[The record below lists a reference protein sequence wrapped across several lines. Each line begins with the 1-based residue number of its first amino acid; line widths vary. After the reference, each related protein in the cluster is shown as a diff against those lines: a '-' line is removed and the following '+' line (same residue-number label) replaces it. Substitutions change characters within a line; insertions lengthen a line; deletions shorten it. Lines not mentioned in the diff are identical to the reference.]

1 MFLNTEAIV
10 LRTIQYSDSRLVV
23 TLFTQEEGVVSAI
36 FQVGKRS
43 SKRSLLEP
51 FSLVNLVLKRERTN
65 LYFIRDIS
73 PVRILQGIATGAEK
87 RLVAMFM
94 AEVVY
99 RTQKESQQDVELFQ
113 FLQNSI
119 CFLNQFSGEAMNF
132 SLLFM
137 IEYAKRMGVTPNL
150 DSYSDGS
157 LFDYNNGVFLPC
169 DEFMPFVADAT
180 HSKLL
185 RRFLSEDFY
194 SIEAASYTPAET
206 SALLAVI
213 RQFLETHI
221 PEFKYIKSLDIIR
234 ELI

>member
-1 MFLNTEAIV
+1 MFLKTEGIV

-65 LYFIRDIS
+65 LHFIRDIS
-73 PVRILQGIATGAEK
+73 PVRILQGIAAGAEK

-99 RTQKESQQDVELFQ
+99 RTQKESQQDMELFI
-113 FLQNSI
+113 FLQDSI
-119 CFLNQFSGEAMNF
+119 CFLNQFSGEAMSF

-137 IEYAKRMGVTPNL
+137 IEYAKKMGVSPNL
-150 DSYSDGS
+150 ESYSDGS
-157 LFDYNNGVFLPC
+157 LFDYNNGVFLPY
-169 DEFMPFVADAT
+169 DEFLPFVADVS
-180 HSKLL
+180 HSKLF
-185 RRFLSEDFY
+185 RKFLSEDFY
-194 SIEAASYTPAET
+194 SIETASYTPAEI
-206 SALLAVI
+206 SALMNVI
-213 RQFLETHI
+213 TQFLETHI
-221 PEFKYIKSLDIIR
+221 PEFRYIKSLDIIR

>member
-1 MFLNTEAIV
+1 MFLKTEAIV

-23 TLFTQEEGVVSAI
+23 TLFTQDEGVVSAI

-51 FSLVNLVLKRERTN
+51 FSLVNLVLKRERAN
-65 LYFIRDIS
+65 LHFIRDIS
-73 PVRILQGIATGAEK
+73 PTKILQGIATGAEK

-113 FLQNSI
+113 FLQDSI
-119 CFLNQFSGEAMNF
+119 GFLNQFSGDAMSF

-137 IEYAKRMGVTPNL
+137 VEYAKRLGVSPNL

-157 LFDYNNGVFLPC
+157 IFDYSNGVFLPY
-169 DEFMPFVADAT
+169 DEFLPFVADAA
-180 HSKLL
+180 HSRLFRK
-185 RRFLSEDFY
+185 FLSEDFY
-194 SIEAASYTPAET
+194 SIETASYMPDEIA
-206 SALLAVI
+206 ALLTII

-221 PEFKYIKSLDIIR
+221 PEFKYVKSLEIIR
-234 ELI
+234 ELL